1 LLGRERFAALLEE
14 GRSMTMAG
22 AVAASFAPPSATSD
36 ASASSNALDAR
47 TLSLSHREREV
58 LRLVPGRTAKEIG
71 ETLFISESTVRT
83 HIEHILNKLG
93 LRNQKELIA
102 YIYEHGLVG

>member
-1 LLGRERFAALLEE
+1 MPDPGPPPELALVVDRAPANEPEPKPWNLSPREW
-14 GRSMTMAG
+14 
-22 AVAASFAPPSATSD
+22 
-36 ASASSNALDAR
+36 
-47 TLSLSHREREV
+47 EV

-93 LRNQKELIA
+93 LRNQKELVA
-102 YIYEHGLVG
+102 FIYEEGLLQ